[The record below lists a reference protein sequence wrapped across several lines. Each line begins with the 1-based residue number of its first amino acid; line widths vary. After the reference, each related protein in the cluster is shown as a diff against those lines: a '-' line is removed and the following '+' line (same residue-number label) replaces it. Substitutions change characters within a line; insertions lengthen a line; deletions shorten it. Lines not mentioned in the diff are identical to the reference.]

1 MWPLRN
7 MGQVGLFVSVVNNL
21 VLYSYVLNNTM
32 RERQIFRTKV
42 MSSKALI
49 SIRLLK
55 KGTFLV
61 FIHVFIHV
69 SGIEKSE

>member
-1 MWPLRN
+1 
-7 MGQVGLFVSVVNNL
+7 
-21 VLYSYVLNNTM
+21 M

-49 SIRLLK
+49 RIRLLK

-61 FIHVFIHV
+61 FIHV
-69 SGIEKSE
+69 SGIEKSK

>member
-1 MWPLRN
+1 
-7 MGQVGLFVSVVNNL
+7 
-21 VLYSYVLNNTM
+21 M

-61 FIHVFIHV
+61 FILFFIHV
-69 SGIEKSE
+69 SGIEKSEQTV